1 MSVSL
6 LKDPEEIK
14 ITITPASKVKKD
26 VKKYVLEKDF
36 DYKKRLTPEQAA
48 TIKSELEKMNAYA
61 NALRTG

>member
-14 ITITPASKVKKD
+14 ITITPASK